1 MSDMKL
7 LHDDELLRLENKKL
21 KEELNILKEK
31 YQLNNY
37 LLNHIPAPAWMIDK
51 GYRYTYISPSFVCEY
66 ESLTGIKP
74 EVGAYFF
81 DTIRSSYYKKF
92 WKGILQKVF
101 SGEKQELQDIQ
112 EQNNARR
119 YFHIV
124 ATPVNPEGNEITNA
138 FVYIQEITLQKV
150 AEEKS
155 QKSAFRLQYLIR
167 QSHDCYYETDL
178 RGKVLE
184 VSPAIKNLISYTRE
198 ELMGKEVFH
207 LYKNIEDRQLFLKK
221 IIQDEKVS
229 NYQLELLN
237 KDGEIKNIAVNASL
251 ITDIR
256 QGEKKIA
263 GIIRDITE
271 TERRNKK
278 LTWLKR
284 AIEHCPI
291 SIVIVSTSK
300 IIEYVNP
307 FFTKSTGYNEEEI
320 IGQKLSI
327 LESGMHDD
335 IFYQNIW
342 NTISS
347 GNIWQGEIL
356 NKRKDGSFF
365 WEQALI
371 APVKDNKNNIVNLVA
386 LKDDITEKKK
396 QENELKQLKLFNI
409 KVINTINEGIM
420 MKNETGA
427 VSFINPSFSR
437 MTGYGPQDLSCLRY
451 DQLIPPKYHDVI
463 KELERRPPQDI
474 RESAEIEVIRKD
486 GKRIPVY
493 MSSSLIIENK
503 QPKGSVIV
511 FSDISQLKQKETE
524 LKKALKKARTS
535 DKLKSSFLA
544 NMSHEIRTPMNAILG
559 FAEILRQERNLE
571 ESTREEYFSIIEQKG
586 NELLQIISDII
597 DISKIEAKIINVK
610 KETFD
615 LRFLLDSI
623 RISFQKELEISGKG
637 DLIKLTLS
645 IPDNASKILVYS
657 DQYRL
662 RQILVNL
669 LNNAKK
675 FTESGEINFGY
686 TRKKH
691 KIEFL
696 VKDTGIGIAKENHK
710 IIFERFRQ
718 ADDNYTRSFGG
729 TGLGLNIC
737 KNLVE
742 MLGGEIWVESQTGKG
757 SVFYFTIPDET
768 EIVKT

>member
-7 LHDDELLRLENKKL
+7 LHDDEFLRLENKEL

-31 YQLNNY
+31 YQLKDY
-37 LLNHIPAPAWMIDK
+37 LLNHIPAPVWMIDK
-51 GYRYTYISPSFVCEY
+51 EYRYTYLSPSFVYEY
-66 ESLTGIKP
+66 ENLTGIKP
-74 EVGAYFF
+74 ELGVCLF
-81 DTIRSSYYKKF
+81 DTIRNDYYKKL
-92 WKGILQKVF
+92 WKEILQKVF
-101 SGEKQELQDIQ
+101 AGEKQELQDIH
-112 EQNNARR
+112 EKNNTRR

-124 ATPVNPEGNEITNA
+124 ATPINPEGKEITSA

-155 QKSAFRLQYLIR
+155 LASAFMFQHFIH
-167 QSHDCYYETDL
+167 QSRDCYYETDL
-178 RGKVLE
+178 GGKILE

-198 ELMGKEVFH
+198 ELIGKEVFN

-229 NYQLELLN
+229 NYQLELLK
-237 KDGEIKNIAVNASL
+237 KDGRVKNIAVNASL
-251 ITDIR
+251 ITDLE
-256 QGEKKIA
+256 QGQKKIA

-271 TERRNKK
+271 TEKINKK

-284 AIEHCPI
+284 AIEHSPI
-291 SIVIVSTSK
+291 SIIIVNTSG

-307 FFTKSTGYNEEEI
+307 FFTKITGYNEEEV
-320 IGQKLSI
+320 IGQKPSI
-327 LESGMHDD
+327 LKSGMHDD
-335 IFYQNIW
+335 IFYKNMW
-342 NTISS
+342 NTVLS
-347 GNIWQGEIL
+347 GDVWQGEIF
-356 NKRKDGSFF
+356 NKRKDGSFY

-371 APVKDNKNNIVNLVA
+371 APVKDNKDNIVNLIA
-386 LKDDITEKKK
+386 LNEDITEKKK
-396 QENELKQLKLFNI
+396 QETEFKQLKLFNI
-409 KVINTINEGIM
+409 KVVNTINEGIM
-420 MKNETGA
+420 MKNEAGII
-427 VSFINPSFSR
+427 SFINPSFSR
-437 MTGYGPQDLSCLRY
+437 MTGYQPQDLYCLQW
-451 DQLIPPKYHDVI
+451 DHLIPGKYHDAI
-463 KELERRPPQDI
+463 KGLEHRETQNI
-474 RESAEIEVIRKD
+474 RESVEIEVIRKD
-486 GKRIPVY
+486 GKIIPVY
-493 MSSSLIIENK
+493 MSSSPIIENK
-503 QPKGSVIV
+503 QYKGSVIV

-559 FAEILRQERNLE
+559 FAEILRQERDLE
-571 ESTREEYFSIIEQKG
+571 EPKREEYFSIIEQKG

-610 KETFD
+610 EETFD
-615 LRFLLDSI
+615 LRCLLNSI
-623 RISFQKELEISGKG
+623 RTSFQKELEISGKENH
-637 DLIKLTLS
+637 IKLNLS
-645 IPDNASKILVYS
+645 IPDQSSEILMYS

-675 FTESGEINFGY
+675 FTEAGEINFGY
-686 TRKKH
+686 IRKKH
-691 KIEFL
+691 KIEFR

-710 IIFERFRQ
+710 IIFKRFRQ

-742 MLGGEIWVESQTGKG
+742 MLGGEIWVESEPGKG
-757 SVFYFTIPDET
+757 SVFYFTIPDKAEHC
-768 EIVKT
+768 